1 MSAKLVRFPTTRSL
15 GKVHL
20 SNYSHPSDWFE
31 YSDARGE
38 VVIPPGCKL
47 MLHISNEALTDLTP
61 LTDLAPDA
69 LYAIDFNNTKVKDE
83 DLFFVQSLIHLHGI
97 ALWETD
103 VGNLALEHIA
113 KLTSMQWLDLGDTR
127 VTDEGLTHL
136 RGMERL
142 QSLTL
147 LNTRISDN
155 GLISLAELKCLQHLD
170 LMSTRVS
177 DISVA
182 SLSAMTSLRYLRIY
196 QTLISE
202 AGHAEISRALTDC
215 EVWYFRSNDL

>member
-15 GKVHL
+15 GKLHL
-20 SNYSHPSDWFE
+20 SDYSHPRGWVE

-69 LYAIDFNNTKVKDE
+69 LYAIDFNNTKVKDQ
-83 DLFFVQSLIHLHGI
+83 DLFFVQSLTHLHGI

-103 VGNLALEHIA
+103 VGDLALEHIA

-136 RGMERL
+136 RGMVRL

-147 LNTRISDN
+147 LNTRVSDN
-155 GLISLAELKCLQHLD
+155 GVMSLAELKGLRHLD
-170 LMSTRVS
+170 LRYPQVARGGRAVS
-177 DISVA
+177 LASVLVMCA
-182 SLSAMTSLRYLRIY
+182 PRCGPGEYGDS
-196 QTLISE
+196 
-202 AGHAEISRALTDC
+202 
-215 EVWYFRSNDL
+215 F